1 MPGAAQRE
9 FSWYE
14 GLALF
19 LCCIGIQLS
28 SEVMAQWGVFFYS
41 PAAGTGRMI
50 YVTIAQ
56 AGTIFLIGILFDALS
71 DPVIGLWSDKTRSQ
85 PGWARI
91 LPIYGRRRPFIFWG
105 SIGMTVT
112 AIIFWHPPVHG
123 ESGINFLYATLI
135 YCLHSGVFF
144 TMCAVPFNALAPEIA
159 RSKKARV
166 AIGTWIAA
174 GMITGLAIAEIAPGE
189 LIVRLDPAR
198 AEQAAVTAET
208 GAEPQDA
215 AGEQG
220 EDPRFSSVGMQRTA
234 ILFAVIA
241 LVFFQFAV
249 WVIPERFRSDE
260 APQRTASLRVM
271 AQAFSNTVFLKY
283 LAIFF
288 LFNIGFLGVQRVLPY
303 WATVGLGGSEGT
315 VSILMAPFIG
325 AALIALALATP
336 LSRVVPIKWM
346 LFISLFMLGSGLPFM
361 YVIAVASVSPDAKIV
376 MGSILFAYCG
386 VGQGLL
392 YMLFTPLLG
401 EIIDVDE
408 KRSGERREAVYTALH
423 GLSWKASQALAV
435 WVAAMCMAHL
445 GNSPDRP
452 LGIYIM
458 GPMAGVFAALGLAV
472 CWTYPVLRVTRE
484 ADAGAR

>member
-1 MPGAAQRE
+1 MRGAAQKE

-50 YVTIAQ
+50 YVSIAL
-56 AGTIFLIGILFDALS
+56 AGTIFLIGILFDAFS
-71 DPVIGLWSDKTRSQ
+71 DPIIGLWSDKTRSQ

-91 LPIYGRRRPFIFWG
+91 LPIHGRRRPFIFWG
-105 SIGMTVT
+105 SIGMTFT
-112 AIIFWHPPVHG
+112 AIAFWHPPVHG
-123 ESGINFLYATLI
+123 ESNINFAYATLI
-135 YCLHSGVFF
+135 YCIHSGIFF

-159 RSKKARV
+159 RSKRARV

-174 GMITGLAIAEIAPGE
+174 GMITGLAIAEIAPGQ

-198 AEQAAVTAET
+198 AEQAAVASEMNPQE
-208 GAEPQDA
+208 GAE
-215 AGEQG
+215 EQG
-220 EDPRFSSVGMQRTA
+220 EESNFSSVGMQRTA
-234 ILFAVIA
+234 ILFAVIS
-241 LVFFQFAV
+241 LIFFQFAV
-249 WVIPERFRSDE
+249 WVIPERFRSE
-260 APQRTASLRVM
+260 ETPQRTASLRVM
-271 AQAFSNTVFLKY
+271 AQALSNAVFLKY

-288 LFNIGFLGVQRVLPY
+288 LFNIGFLGVQRILPY

-325 AALIALALATP
+325 AALFALALATP
-336 LSRVVPIKWM
+336 LSRVIPIKWL
-346 LFISLFMLGSGLPFM
+346 LFIALFLLGSGLPFM
-361 YVIAVASVSPDAKIV
+361 YVIAVASVSPDTKILL
-376 MGSILFAYCG
+376 GSILLAYCG
-386 VGQGLL
+386 LGQGML

-401 EIIDVDE
+401 EIIDADE
-408 KRSGERREAVYTALH
+408 RKSGERREAVYIALH

-435 WVAAMCMAHL
+435 WVAALSMAHF
-445 GNSPDRP
+445 GNSPDHP

-458 GPMAGVFAALGLAV
+458 GPLAGVFAALGLAV
-472 CWTYPVLRVTRE
+472 CWTYPVLHVTKE
-484 ADAGAR
+484 ATSAS

>member
-1 MPGAAQRE
+1 MRGATHKE

-50 YVTIAQ
+50 YVPIAL
-56 AGTIFLIGILFDALS
+56 AGTIFLIGILFDAFS
-71 DPVIGLWSDKTRSQ
+71 DPIIGLWSDRTRST

-105 SIGMTVT
+105 SIGMTFT
-112 AIIFWHPPVHG
+112 AIVFWYPPVHG
-123 ESGINFLYATLI
+123 ESDINFAYATLI
-135 YCLHSGVFF
+135 YCLHSGIFF

-159 RSKKARV
+159 RSHRARV

-198 AEQAAVTAET
+198 AEQPVEAAGAET
-208 GAEPQDA
+208 AVGEDAPEQAEEPQ
-215 AGEQG
+215 
-220 EDPRFSSVGMQRTA
+220 FSSVGMQRTA
-234 ILFAVIA
+234 ILFAVVS

-249 WVIPERFRSDE
+249 WVIPERFRSEDS
-260 APQRTASLRVM
+260 PKRTASLRVM
-271 AQAFSNTVFLKY
+271 AQALGNVVFLKY
-283 LAIFF
+283 VAIFF

-315 VSILMAPFIG
+315 VSILMAPFI
-325 AALIALALATP
+325 ATALIALALATP
-336 LSRVVPIKWM
+336 LSRRIPIKWL
-346 LFISLFMLGSGLPFM
+346 LFISLFLLGSGLPFM
-361 YVIAVASVSPDAKIV
+361 YLIAVASIGPDTKIIL
-376 MGSILFAYCG
+376 GSILFAYCG
-386 VGQGLL
+386 LGQGLL

-401 EIIDVDE
+401 EIIDADE
-408 KRSGERREAVYTALH
+408 KTSGERREAVYTALH
-423 GLSWKASQALAV
+423 GLFWKASQALAV
-435 WVAAMCMAHL
+435 WVAAMSMAHL

-452 LGIYIM
+452 MGIYIM
-458 GPMAGVFAALGLAV
+458 GPLAGVFAVLGLAV
-472 CWTYPVLRVTRE
+472 CWTYPVLNVTKE
-484 ADAGAR
+484 TDV